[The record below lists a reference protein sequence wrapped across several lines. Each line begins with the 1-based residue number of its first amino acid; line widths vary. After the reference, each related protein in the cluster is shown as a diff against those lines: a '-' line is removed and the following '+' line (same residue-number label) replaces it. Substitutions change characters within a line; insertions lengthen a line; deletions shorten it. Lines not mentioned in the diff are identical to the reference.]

1 MESGEAVISND
12 QYYEEEEQIDEHGQI
27 VRVVHSQQ
35 GIPSNSS
42 YPVRYMSQLPY
53 QQSRVI

>member
-1 MESGEAVISND
+1 MDGDAVIANE
-12 QYYEEEEQIDEHGQI
+12 QYYEEEQIDEHGQI

-42 YPVRYMSQLPY
+42 YSVRYMPQRPY
-53 QQSRVI
+53 SSRVNFT